1 MVRRFTRLLMCF
13 TSAIFVLGI
22 DLQSEM
28 TFAMPSSY
36 QNGHDLDSNSLDGQ
50 LKRLGSSLGYPA
62 VNARVDRVWHAI
74 PGLGGFLLDIPASRA
89 QTLRAIDHNLHLV
102 WQVVAPARGLRD
114 LPPQPIYRGPEREK
128 SVCLMF
134 NVSWG
139 EEYLPGLLQVL
150 SRQHV
155 HATFFLDGAWVKQH
169 PNLARQVATA
179 GHSVGSHGTGHPD
192 FRRLTD
198 GAILAQVTQTNRI
211 IENTVGKCPQL
222 LAPPGGAYDMRCVE
236 IAHRQG
242 VYTILWTTDTIDW
255 RRPPADV
262 IIERATRGIANGTL
276 ILMHPTEG
284 TVEALPRILDKLQNQ
299 GFVFKTVD
307 QVVQERPASPPPVS
321 LSKQP

>member
-1 MVRRFTRLLMCF
+1 
-13 TSAIFVLGI
+13 
-22 DLQSEM
+22 
-28 TFAMPSSY
+28 
-36 QNGHDLDSNSLDGQ
+36 
-50 LKRLGSSLGYPA
+50 
-62 VNARVDRVWHAI
+62 
-74 PGLGGFLLDIPASRA
+74 
-89 QTLRAIDHNLHLV
+89 
-102 WQVVAPARGLRD
+102 
-114 LPPQPIYRGPEREK
+114 
-128 SVCLMF
+128 
-134 NVSWG
+134 
-139 EEYLPGLLQVL
+139 
-150 SRQHV
+150 
-155 HATFFLDGAWVKQH
+155 VKQH
-169 PNLARQVATA
+169 PDLARQVAVA